1 VSDEQQVQDT
11 EAITFARR
19 EACADVIAALEARV
33 AHLEAVFAS
42 PGWAALAAWFAG
54 RPEQKVRELE
64 AERDRLIGDVKE
76 LIAMNERMTGEGAE
90 LEAALA
96 AAEAERDAY
105 KERLDTLVPPLP
117 PEWEGSALKAGIKA
131 AVDQAKEYRGRAEA
145 AEARC
150 VTLAA
155 ALDRYGAHQPGC
167 ALLRRGIG
175 GGCTCGLRA
184 ALRAALGDAPPAE
197 GRAG

>member
-42 PGWAALAAWFAG
+42 PGWRALAAWFAE
-54 RPEQKVRELE
+54 RPENRVR
-64 AERDRLIGDVKE
+64 
-76 LIAMNERMTGEGAE
+76 E

-96 AAEAERDAY
+96 TSEAERDAY

-117 PEWEGSALKAGIKA
+117 PEWEGSALRAGIKA

-184 ALRAALGDAPPAE
+184 ALRAALGDAGGAGPGRRRDPSTVVPA
-197 GRAG
+197 GLRRARLGARRHEP